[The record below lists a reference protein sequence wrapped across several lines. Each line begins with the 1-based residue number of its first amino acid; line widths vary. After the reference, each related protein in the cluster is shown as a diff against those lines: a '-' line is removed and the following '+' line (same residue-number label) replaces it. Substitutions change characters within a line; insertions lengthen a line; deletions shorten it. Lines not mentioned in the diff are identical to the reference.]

1 MGILRAD
8 RVSGLGGANA
18 INGSVKF
25 ASDAGAGQGTYLE
38 VSDPDG
44 DIKFGTSDWTIEFW
58 MNASTIDT
66 SAQEND
72 LATILDFGYGIGSG
86 ASTAGAWFAVHQDDA
101 TLHLGFNNANQ
112 VQSSSFLT
120 ANTWHHIAI
129 TRTSNTAKIYG
140 DGTQVATVSCS
151 QDFTDATWR
160 FLDIGSQPANGT
172 ERNFDGHISN
182 LRIVKGTAIYTSAFT
197 PPTTR
202 LEKTSDTVLLCCQ
215 SPGNVFK
222 EETGKSIA
230 IGTVS
235 KTPGPTASRFSPDIG
250 EDHGTTFGESTRFN
264 TLSYMVP
271 PAGKTTQRNRGR
283 GILFGGGSPGRT
295 DRIDYIDIPSGGN
308 SIDFGSLAA
317 GSVFG
322 SGAGASSTRGV
333 FWAGENQY
341 TKLDFVTIATTGNAT
356 SFGTSSNS
364 NNGGTCMSSETRAV
378 YTLGQAGNVME
389 YVTIAS
395 TGNTIDFGDQGIDDN
410 LGRPAGLASPTRGI
424 VSGGY
429 GPSPYPQS
437 NTIEYITIA
446 TTGNGQD
453 FGDLTFGH
461 SGHFGVSS
469 TTRGVFAKGYTF
481 PSPATT
487 YYNTIEFITIA
498 STGNATDFGDAT
510 NSVTQGYSHASHTR
524 GVFAAGTAASDINTI
539 DYVTIATTGN
549 ALDFGDTY
557 SPCRGGSG
565 TSDCHGGIS

>member
-86 ASTAGAWFAVHQDDA
+86 ASTAGAWFSVHQDDA

-410 LGRPAGLASPTRGI
+410 LGKPAGLASPTRGI

>member
-410 LGRPAGLASPTRGI
+410 LGKPAGLASPTRGI

-565 TSDCHGGIS
+565 TSDCHGGIA

>member
-410 LGRPAGLASPTRGI
+410 LGKPAGLASPTRGI

-437 NTIEYITIA
+437 DTIEYITIA
-446 TTGNGQD
+446 TTGNGTD
-453 FGDLTFGH
+453 FGNLTFGH

-487 YYNTIEFITIA
+487 YYNTIEYITIA

-510 NSVTQGYSHASHTR
+510 NSVTQGYSHASHIR
-524 GVFAAGTAASDINTI
+524 GVFAAGTAASEVNTI

-549 ALDFGDTY
+549 ATDFGDTH
-557 SPCRGGSG
+557 SACRGGSG

>member
-410 LGRPAGLASPTRGI
+410 LGKPAGLASPTRGI

-510 NSVTQGYSHASHTR
+510 NSVTQGYSHGSHTR